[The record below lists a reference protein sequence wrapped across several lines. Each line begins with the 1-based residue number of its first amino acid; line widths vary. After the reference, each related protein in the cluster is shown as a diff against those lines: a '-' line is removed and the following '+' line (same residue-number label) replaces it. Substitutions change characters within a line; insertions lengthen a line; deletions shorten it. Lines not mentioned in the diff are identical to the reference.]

1 MRLTGSSQTIVT
13 QGVSAMIC
21 SIGRSATA
29 VPPAGTTVSVPDITF
44 IVAILEPG
52 GRPPG
57 TPAGRAKP
65 NLPEKPRPEP
75 GGRPPGTPAGRAEPN
90 LPEKPRPEP
99 GGRPPGT
106 PAGRAEPNQ
115 PEKPRPEPRGA
126 TPWNPRRAC
135 RAQSAGE

>member
-57 TPAGRAKP
+57 TPAGRA
-65 NLPEKPRPEP
+65 
-75 GGRPPGTPAGRAEPN
+75 EPN
-90 LPEKPRPEP
+90 LPEKPRPQP
-99 GGRPPGT
+99 GGDPLEPPQGV
-106 PAGRAEPNQ
+106 PN
-115 PEKPRPEPRGA
+115 PIC
-126 TPWNPRRAC
+126 RRSH
-135 RAQSAGE
+135 AQVTR